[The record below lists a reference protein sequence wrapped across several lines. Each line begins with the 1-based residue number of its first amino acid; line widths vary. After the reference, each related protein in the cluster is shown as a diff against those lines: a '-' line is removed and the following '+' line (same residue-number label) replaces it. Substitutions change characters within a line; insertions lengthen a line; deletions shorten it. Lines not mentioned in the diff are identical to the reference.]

1 MAPVVVPGSAVHV
14 RVLSRRLVKA
24 SEFHNKSHPEVVTV
38 SNLDLIPNMYQA
50 SLLCIY
56 PKPPTGAADF
66 DAIVGTFETHL
77 PSFLNHFI
85 TMTGRVVMNPSSGL
99 PEVHCLNQGTE
110 LVVGE
115 AGVPLKS
122 LDFSLAE
129 ESTKRILLPFDED
142 VPLSVQVVSF
152 TCGGFSVSWSCN
164 NLVVDGHSVAKLARM
179 WSEFAR
185 SSGTKTFTEPPTSY
199 DRSIFRPREPPTYS
213 DALNEM
219 FTPYDHRH
227 LVNVLT
233 AEDSFVDKL
242 YYVEAQ
248 DLERLRA
255 MAASN
260 GGEEGQQQRV
270 SRVQAFSAY
279 LWKSMAA
286 LVAASKRVSKDDDTG
301 FCRMGYWVDARFRV
315 KSPKLQAAMR
325 NYVGNAVPYVAG
337 EAAAGTLL
345 NKPLA
350 EVAAMVREIITG
362 VDYDERVQE
371 MVDWVEVHKP
381 QKVVESASIGLGNPT
396 ISQTVWASFPLD
408 SDFGFGHAS
417 IAMPTWASERL
428 CSGNVIVTTHP
439 GGNGSWLVSA
449 YLWPRLADALE
460 ADHLR
465 IFKPLTADY
474 LGV

>member
-1 MAPVVVPGSAVHV
+1 MAPALVVPGSAVHV
-14 RVLSRRLVKA
+14 RVVSRRLVKA
-24 SEFHNKSHPEVVTV
+24 SEYHEKSHPEVVTV
-38 SNLDLIPNMYQA
+38 SNLDLIPNSYQA

-56 PKPPTGAADF
+56 PKPPTGDF
-66 DAIVGTFETHL
+66 DAVVGTFETHL
-77 PSFLNHFI
+77 PSLLNHFV
-85 TMTGRVVMNPSSGL
+85 TMTGRVVTNPSSGL
-99 PEVHCLNQGTE
+99 PEVHCLNQGAE

-164 NLVVDGHSVAKLARM
+164 NLVLDGHSVAKLARM
-179 WSEFAR
+179 WSELAR
-185 SSGTKTFTEPPTSY
+185 SSGTKTFTEPPTSD
-199 DRSIFRPREPPTYS
+199 DRSIFRPREPPSYG
-213 DALNEM
+213 DAVDEM

-255 MAASN
+255 MASTKT
-260 GGEEGQQQRV
+260 QRA

-286 LVAASKRVSKDDDTG
+286 LVAASKRVSNDDDTG
-301 FCRMGYWVDARFRV
+301 CCRMGYWVDARFRV

-337 EAAAGTLL
+337 EAAAGTVL

-371 MVDWVEVHKP
+371 MVDWVEAHKP
-381 QKVVESASIGLGNPT
+381 TKVVESASIGLGSPT

-408 SDFGFGHAS
+408 SDFGFGHAA

-428 CSGNVIVTTHP
+428 CSGNLVVTTHP

-449 YLWPRLADALE
+449 YLWPRLAAALE

-465 IFKPLTADY
+465 IFKPLTAEY